1 LDGGAERERS
11 LRQLSTASLKLSL
24 SAPPSKPV

>member
-1 LDGGAERERS
+1 MGELKERS